1 MEVRADDRRTGRG
14 TFHYPERRTGF
25 DRRYADDP
33 IRALVDRPMVLVVM
47 LVALNLLSAVDWTMT
62 VRALAFGAQE
72 ANGVMRALI
81 DFNPMVAGIIKAII
95 MLAVTLLIW
104 RERRYRL
111 VLITAVG
118 ALGVYGALMIYHAI
132 GVATLLSH

>member
-1 MEVRADDRRTGRG
+1 MDARAEDRRAGRSR
-14 TFHYPERRTGF
+14 FHYPERRTGF
-25 DRRYADDP
+25 DRRYSDDP
-33 IRALVDRPMVLVVM
+33 IRGLVDRPIVLVAM
-47 LVALNLLSAVDWTMT
+47 LIALNLLSAVDWTMT
-62 VRALAFGAQE
+62 MRALAFGAQE

-81 DFNPMVAGIIKAII
+81 DFNPTAAGIVKAVL

-118 ALGVYGALMIYHAI
+118 ALGVYGALMIYHTI
-132 GVATLLSH
+132 GLATLLAR